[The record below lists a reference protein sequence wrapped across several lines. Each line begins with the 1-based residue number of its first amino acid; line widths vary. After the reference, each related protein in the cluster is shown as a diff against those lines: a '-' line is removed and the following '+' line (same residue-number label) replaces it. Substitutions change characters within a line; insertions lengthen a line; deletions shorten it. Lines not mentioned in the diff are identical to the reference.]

1 MGKKRNI
8 RSEKW
13 VVWLFFRLEKCVV
26 LRKFPLKNDGEY
38 TKTHWKNNIEIQK
51 VTEKI
56 TEKYC
61 KVV

>member
-1 MGKKRNI
+1 MG
-8 RSEKW
+8 
-13 VVWLFFRLEKCVV
+13 VFRLEKCVV

-38 TKTHWKNNIEIQK
+38 TKTRWKNNIEIQK
-51 VTEKI
+51 VTGKI